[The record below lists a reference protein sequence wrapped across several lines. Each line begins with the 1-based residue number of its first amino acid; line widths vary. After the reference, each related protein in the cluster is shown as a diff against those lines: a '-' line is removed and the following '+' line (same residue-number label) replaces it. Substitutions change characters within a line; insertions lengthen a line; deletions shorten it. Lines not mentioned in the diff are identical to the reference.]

1 MEKLKNVGANPL
13 SAQKKI
19 TGYCPESSKRN
30 KQKAHGMHIVHP
42 NFNGITLIALIITI
56 IVMLILVGVTI
67 SVALN
72 GGLFETATKAATETK
87 KETEKE
93 QLLSAVVGAIGTDGK
108 VDSTKI
114 SLPEGFQKDDSKSTG
129 TKLVVKG
136 KDTLWQI
143 DLISAKV
150 EPYTVGDTYTFTIGE
165 LGSKGL
171 LVNDGSGGAILASV
185 FWREN
190 TPDDLKN
197 STISREYNGEPL
209 LTYNIT
215 CSDAKYTNLFDSAD
229 PSPGENQFL
238 IAVANNPDDNND
250 YIILLINN
258 ENGDPITNDN
268 YTAYADISFTIS
280 K

>member
-1 MEKLKNVGANPL
+1 MQISPSQYL
-13 SAQKKI
+13 
-19 TGYCPESSKRN
+19 N
-30 KQKAHGMHIVHP
+30 KQK
-42 NFNGITLIALIITI
+42 FKERGITLIALIITV

-87 KETEKE
+87 KEAEKE

-150 EPYTVGDTYTFTIGE
+150 EPYVAGDTYTFTIGE
-165 LGSKGL
+165 LGIKGL
-171 LVNDGSGGAILASV
+171 LVNDGSGPSLLASS
-185 FWREN
+185 FWRN
-190 TPDDLKN
+190 DVSDDLKK
-197 STISREYNGEPL
+197 STFVVEDAEGNPSVSFK
-209 LTYNIT
+209 IT
-215 CSDAKYTNLFDSAD
+215 CSDAKFYNCLESDL
-229 PSPGENQFL
+229 SPEGNCFAFYSYKDEN
-238 IAVANNPDDNND
+238 DNND
-250 YIILLINN
+250 YVIFLFMAN
-258 ENGDPITNDN
+258 DTVITNDN

>member
-30 KQKAHGMHIVHP
+30 KQKAHEMHIVHP
-42 NFNGITLIALIITI
+42 NFNGITLIALIITV

-67 SVALN
+67 TVALN

-87 KETEKE
+87 KEAEKE

-171 LVNDGSGGAILASV
+171 LVNDGSGPAVLASN
-185 FWREN
+185 FWRN
-190 TPDDLKN
+190 DVSDDLKK
-197 STISREYNGEPL
+197 STL
-209 LTYNIT
+209 LGADAEGNPSLSFTIT
-215 CSDAKYTNLFDSAD
+215 CSDSKFYNFLESGL
-229 PSPGENQFL
+229 SPKGNCFGFYSYKDEN
-238 IAVANNPDDNND
+238 DNND
-250 YIILLINN
+250 YVYFFFVA
-258 ENGDPITNDN
+258 DDTVITNDN
-268 YTAYADISFTIS
+268 YAAYADISFTIS

>member
-1 MEKLKNVGANPL
+1 MKKLKNVGAGPV
-13 SAQKKI
+13 SAQKEAI
-19 TGYCPESSKRN
+19 DSCPEFLKRS
-30 KQKAHGMHIVHP
+30 KQKNIGCSSAHS
-42 NFNGITLIALIITI
+42 NFKGITLIALIITV

-67 SVALN
+67 NVALN
-72 GGLFETATKAATETK
+72 GGLFDSADYAATETK
-87 KETEKE
+87 KEAEKE

-108 VDSTKI
+108 IDSTKI

-171 LVNDGSGGAILASV
+171 LVNDGSGPAVLASN
-185 FWREN
+185 FWRN
-190 TPDDLKN
+190 DVSDDLKK
-197 STISREYNGEPL
+197 STFVVEDAEGNPSL
-209 LTYNIT
+209 SFTIT
-215 CSDAKYTNLFDSAD
+215 CSDSKFYNCLESGL
-229 PSPGENQFL
+229 SPEGNCFGFYSYKDEN
-238 IAVANNPDDNND
+238 DNND
-250 YIILLINN
+250 YVYFFFVA
-258 ENGDPITNDN
+258 DDTVITNDN
-268 YTAYADISFTIS
+268 YAAYADISFTIS